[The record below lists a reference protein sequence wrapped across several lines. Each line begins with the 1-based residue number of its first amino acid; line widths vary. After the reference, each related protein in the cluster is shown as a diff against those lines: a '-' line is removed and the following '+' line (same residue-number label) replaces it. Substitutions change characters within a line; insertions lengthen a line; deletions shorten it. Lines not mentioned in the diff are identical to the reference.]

1 MEVHDNGESE
11 TSKFTCPKTIFIG
24 TKEQIVSGGIVKTL
38 LKTSLQEN
46 WENAQWNNQP
56 KEITPVYGSTK
67 QQQESDDTN
76 KQEFMCYNC
85 DLFRYL
91 EPYHQML
98 F

>member
-1 MEVHDNGESE
+1 MSENVVKNIPAGE
-11 TSKFTCPKTIFIG
+11 
-24 TKEQIVSGGIVKTL
+24 L
-38 LKTSLQEN
+38 
-46 WENAQWNNQP
+46 ENAQWNNQP

-76 KQEFMCYNC
+76 KQEFMCYNW